1 MPEEDAPGQAKACF
15 DDIYD
20 SPDPRAY
27 FRTLGALD
35 YEIPQ
40 FAQPAVKS
48 VMATLRDDAGHSP
61 APLRVL
67 DVCCSYGVNAALLRT
82 DVTLA
87 QMYDRYSSEVLATL
101 TPTEVAEQDA
111 PFFAGRR
118 TATAW
123 VAGLDVSQN
132 AIDYACRV
140 GLLDQGWAE
149 DLEAADPSPG
159 LADELARVDL
169 IITTGGVGYIT
180 DQTFDRL
187 LRPERD
193 GRGPW
198 VLAMVLRLFPYDDI
212 AATLDKHGL
221 TTEKLEGVTFPQR
234 RFASVE
240 ERDAALRDIVARGLD
255 PTGLEA
261 DGRYHAEL
269 YLSRPADDVD
279 RLSLHEVLHRPAG
292 SGSRQEDEAGRQ
304 AFGPRGPSLRRI
316 PGAAGGRDIQQAV
329 HHNT

>member
-1 MPEEDAPGQAKACF
+1 MPEHDAPGQAKAGF

-20 SPDPRAY
+20 NPDPRAY

-40 FAQPAVKS
+40 LAQPAVQS
-48 VMATLRDDAGHSP
+48 VMSTLRDGAGQAS

-87 QMYDRYSSEVLATL
+87 QLYDRYSSAAVAGL
-101 TPTEVAEQDA
+101 TPTEMAEHDRA
-111 PFFAGRR
+111 FYAGRR
-118 TATAW
+118 TAPTW
-123 VAGLDVSQN
+123 VAGLDVAQN
-132 AIDYACRV
+132 AVDYACRV
-140 GLLDQGWAE
+140 GLLDRGWAE

-180 DQTFDRL
+180 ERTFDRL
-187 LRPERD
+187 VHRRD
-193 GRGPW
+193 RGPW
-198 VLAMVLRLFPYDDI
+198 VLAMVLRIFPYDDI
-212 AATLDKHGL
+212 AATLGRHGL
-221 TTEKLEGVTFPQR
+221 RTEKLEGVTFPQR
-234 RFASVE
+234 RFASAQE
-240 ERDAALRDIVARGLD
+240 QDAALRDVVAQGLD

-269 YLSRPADDVD
+269 YLSRPDDDVG
-279 RLSLHEVLHRPAG
+279 RLPLHEVL
-292 SGSRQEDEAGRQ
+292 
-304 AFGPRGPSLRRI
+304 
-316 PGAAGGRDIQQAV
+316 PGASAREDLV
-329 HHNT
+329 T